1 MPHSRTK
8 NVTKKSTRAKRS
20 LSKLETATTN
30 VVCSPETNVAT
41 TDATGPT
48 SGFSGV
54 PMALVTAEEIVC
66 EVMHH
71 GRYQRRILQ
80 CAVLGMT
87 AMLMEV
93 LAMRVIARR
102 VDHWCRPPVELA
114 YLSAD
119 IWKNTSIP
127 VQADGNYSRCTVY
140 VTSTPETTPENRT
153 VQTCRRWNYD
163 IKDWRDSIV
172 SRFDLVCDRS
182 SLYTIAALLPSLA
195 YALLSPIAGFLADSV
210 GRRLVTRACAVMV
223 LISGVGS
230 SVAGNY
236 AFFLISRLLMLTA
249 CSATYLVTFV
259 LVYEV
264 TGKAK
269 RWLYTLLHMAV
280 VATLVPPFVDLLS
293 RLEAS
298 WALTHAIF
306 IAPVAVYTVWCFALD
321 ESPAWLLTTGRVH
334 DAEVIALAAAKLN
347 GVNEEKARASCHELR
362 AQARKLLRGHGA
374 FTPVSPTGGIV
385 EDHKN
390 AFTLTGIFFGL
401 MSMDN
406 VSSPY
411 LLGLH
416 IVLSATC
423 YTVIIWAMN
432 RCGPRE
438 TLSGLLGAISASI
451 VAKATVVY
459 GGYDTM
465 AAYVQVTM
473 KVVASAS
480 MSVVMCYVGDIFP
493 TKIRATGV
501 SLSIVLDGFGSLLGV
516 FITNVRA
523 VQPGLVF
530 DVFYAVMSLLSIL
543 AVQWLPEVFIEKQAI
558 SSGVMSPEE
567 RKQALQASLSPKEIR
582 KSPKGHLDKSASA
595 AEKLPS

>member
-1 MPHSRTK
+1 
-8 NVTKKSTRAKRS
+8 
-20 LSKLETATTN
+20 
-30 VVCSPETNVAT
+30 
-41 TDATGPT
+41 
-48 SGFSGV
+48 
-54 PMALVTAEEIVC
+54 MALVTAEEIVC

-390 AFTLTGIFFGL
+390 A
-401 MSMDN
+401 
-406 VSSPY
+406 SPRRGY
-411 LLGLH
+411 LLFEVHL
-416 IVLSATC
+416 
-423 YTVIIWAMN
+423 N
-432 RCGPRE
+432 R
-438 TLSGLLGAISASI
+438 ASI